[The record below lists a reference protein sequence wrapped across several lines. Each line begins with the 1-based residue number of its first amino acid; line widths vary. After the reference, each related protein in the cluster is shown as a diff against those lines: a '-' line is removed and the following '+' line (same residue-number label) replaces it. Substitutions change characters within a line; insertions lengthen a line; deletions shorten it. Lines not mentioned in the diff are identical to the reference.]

1 VCIQNF
7 DKNMEVK
14 YMKQCLLIVCVITMI
29 VGVAGMAQALPV
41 RIHDNFIGED
51 DHGRG
56 DVIGDVNVF
65 GIDWMDVD
73 IVGTTMTVDIKT
85 PFDPANPGA
94 LGTDYGD
101 LFISV
106 DGYTPETE
114 DWEYVFDVSSGNLY
128 DIRAAQ
134 DQILLSDDFIGPG
147 YIYRNGQEVQID
159 PTGLT
164 ALSTADE
171 DGNSAIRNPEYYSL
185 SFDISG
191 MGLTSGMELG
201 FHWAM
206 TCGND
211 TIEGAYTPVPEPTT
225 LLLLGV
231 GLVGVFTVAKKRIK

>member
-1 VCIQNF
+1 
-7 DKNMEVK
+7 
-14 YMKQCLLIVCVITMI
+14 MKRYVLIVCVMI
-29 VGVAGMAQALPV
+29 AIFGIAGMAQALPV
-41 RIHDNFIGED
+41 RIEDNFIGED
-51 DHGRG
+51 GHGYG

-65 GIDWMDVD
+65 GIDWMDID

-85 PFDPANPGA
+85 PFDPDNPGA

-114 DWEYVFDVSSGNLY
+114 DWEYVFDVSSGDLY
-128 DIRAAQ
+128 DIRSAQAQ
-134 DQILLSDDFIGPG
+134 DQILLSEDFIGPG

-164 ALSTADE
+164 ALTT
-171 DGNSAIRNPEYYSL
+171 GGSAIRNPEYYSL

-191 MGLTSGMELG
+191 LDLMPDSVIG

-231 GLVGVFTVAKKRIK
+231 GLVSVFTAARKRMK